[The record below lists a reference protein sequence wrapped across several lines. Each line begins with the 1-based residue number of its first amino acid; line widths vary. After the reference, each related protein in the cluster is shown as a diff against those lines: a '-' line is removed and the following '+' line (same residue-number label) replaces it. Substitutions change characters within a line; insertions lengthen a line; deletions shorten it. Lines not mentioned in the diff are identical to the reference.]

1 MPKYRRA
8 ETEQIDPYRQQP
20 LPVDRPAAIYY
31 RQSSDAQI
39 GNINT
44 TLQTVDMFERL
55 VRQGWA
61 RDNILMIDMDAGIS
75 GSKKIS
81 ERPGLSRLMELIEN
95 GDIGLVAAQDVDR
108 FFRDITQI
116 QTNIF
121 IDACKRNHVRVMT
134 QRTVYDF
141 THPTMGAYDMKNFR
155 EEAQAA
161 ADYLEYHIRGRL
173 GRSREYLVDQGLWS
187 GRSVAFGYM
196 VDLRRKL
203 PDGSRNPTY
212 KKYVPFEPCAA
223 VVRAYFSIF
232 KRCNRNLKQTW
243 EYIEEH
249 GPFVPENVEELVP
262 EGFKINL
269 IVKHR
274 SPHTGRVMHSYS
286 GLQSM
291 FTNVVYLGHWV
302 KKGVILY
309 YHNHEALVNED
320 DFMCAFNALSDVD
333 FHGDPN
339 PNYMPQ
345 RPFVRHDRAKR
356 GCQPPVYAGLV
367 FSDDVEGAPRRRM
380 YSSYNHINDNYA
392 YVLSNLRSEMVF
404 RVKADWLDEAI
415 DRLLLQRL
423 EATTLDETAWQAALE
438 STRRDGYGEVRR
450 MENEIRNAERTKVAI
465 MENLKTLQN
474 SEMVR
479 QLQASYE
486 ANERTIVRL
495 MAELTELQSGSRQRQ
510 SLLDMRPVLE
520 KIISNWGAVPAEN
533 RRELFEALASYVNV
547 TELDRLNRRMT
558 IHWRDGSTSDFDFR
572 RGAKRVFW
580 SEEELN
586 HMRQMVETAVPQ
598 WQIMK
603 TFPDCNWNMIV
614 LRYLYH
620 FGEGSF
626 AKVYQ
631 GEKKYP
637 YSAYWKDTDEY
648 QAEQSAFQNHTSLS
662 VSQSDGNSPIITK
675 PAHRQAVNDLA
686 KADAVNGVGKRAAC
700 NVRWV

>member
-61 RDNILMIDMDAGIS
+61 RDSILMIDMDAGIS

-121 IDACKRNHVRVMT
+121 IDACKRSHVRVMT

-173 GRSREYLVDQGLWS
+173 GRS
-187 GRSVAFGYM
+187 VAFGYM

-203 PDGSRNPTY
+203 SDGSRNPTY

-232 KRCNRNLKQTW
+232 KRCNRNLKLTW
-243 EYIEEH
+243 ETIEEH
-249 GPFVPENVEELVP
+249 GPFVPENVDELVP

-274 SPHTGRVMHSYS
+274 SPHTGRLMHSYS

-345 RPFVRHDRAKR
+345 RPFVRHDKAKR
-356 GCQPPVYAGLV
+356 GGQPPVYAGLI
-367 FSDDVEGAPRRRM
+367 FSDDVPGVPHRRM
-380 YSSYNHINDNYA
+380 YSSYNNINDNYG
-392 YVLSNLRSEMVF
+392 YELSNLRSQMVF
-404 RVKADWLDEAI
+404 RVKADWLDGAI
-415 DRLLLQRL
+415 DRLLLERL
-423 EATTLDETAWQAALE
+423 EATTLDESAWQSALE

-474 SEMVR
+474 PEMVR

-495 MAELTELQSGSRQRQ
+495 TAELTELQSGSRQRQ

-580 SEEELN
+580 SEDELN
-586 HMRQMVETAVPQ
+586 HMRAMVETAVPQ

-631 GEKKYP
+631 GEKQYP

-648 QAEQSAFQNHTSLS
+648 QAEQSAFQNHASLS
-662 VSQSDGNSPIITK
+662 VS
-675 PAHRQAVNDLA
+675 R
-686 KADAVNGVGKRAAC
+686 
-700 NVRWV
+700 